1 MNGVAMPPGNP
12 DALDQAAA
20 GIGRAAVGAGGLATA
35 THQVTTAVVADA
47 EWTGQAAD
55 ACTAFTSGLTRGV
68 GKMQAPLARIPAV
81 IGAYAGALR
90 AAQTRVRTYQGYT
103 AQGGPGV
110 MLDTATLAGLENDA
124 GAALAALEAAAQ
136 AARAGLDEIAA
147 ELAGVFD
154 ASGPF
159 RGWLENARLPWDATA
174 SDAVLE
180 HFIKAGE
187 TAEKDVEEAAA
198 WMKELPAKLDA
209 WFSDMVGGVMQ
220 DMLVGKAGVSDLAAM
235 TSRWQSMR
243 AAAGTFGQQWSGE
256 PPSLLA
262 RLLPGMKVVGGAM
275 GGLAVVGGI
284 YTAISPPEYDKGT
297 LRAADRLAGGA
308 AVLGGAAAVAVN
320 AGVDFSALEVATASL
335 SFVPGVGE
343 VLGVG
348 AGLYLA
354 GDYIYHHTH
363 QIAHAYDA
371 ARHAVAGAA
380 DNIGHAAAQGL
391 GDLTGGLL

>member
-1 MNGVAMPPGNP
+1 MPLGNP

-20 GIGRAAVGAGGLATA
+20 GVGRVAAGAGDLATA
-35 THQVTTAVVADA
+35 THRVTTGIVADA

-68 GKMQAPLARIPAV
+68 GNMQAPLARIPAV
-81 IGAYAGALR
+81 IGGYADVLRGAQAR
-90 AAQTRVRTYQGYT
+90 VAAYQGYA
-103 AQGGPGV
+103 AQAGPGV
-110 MLDTATLAGLENDA
+110 MLSPAALAALESDA
-124 GAALAALEAAAQ
+124 GAALAALEQAAQ

-154 ASGPF
+154 ASGLF
-159 RGWLENARLPWDATA
+159 RNWLEKAMLPWDGTA

-180 HFIKAGE
+180 HFIQAGE
-187 TAEKDVEEAAA
+187 ASEKDVEEAADF
-198 WMKELPAKLDA
+198 MKELPAKLDA
-209 WFSDMVGGVMQ
+209 WFADMVGGVMQ
-220 DMLVGKAGVSDLAAM
+220 DMLAGKAGVSELAAM
-235 TSRWQSMR
+235 TDRWQSMR
-243 AAAGTFGQQWSGE
+243 GAAEAFGGQWSDQAS
-256 PPSLLA
+256 SLLA
-262 RLLPGMKVVGGAM
+262 RLLPGMKILGGAM

-284 YTAISPPEYDKGT
+284 YTAISPPDYDKGT
-297 LRAADRLAGGA
+297 LRAADRVAGGG

-320 AGVDFSALEVATASL
+320 AGVDFATLEVGAVSL
-335 SFVPGVGE
+335 SLVPGVGE

-354 GDYIYHHTH
+354 GDYIYHNTH

-380 DNIGHAAAQGL
+380 GDVGQAAAQGL